1 MWQPEWEG
9 SWGENGYM
17 YGWIPFPFT
26 WNDHNI
32 VNRLYPNVKQK
43 VLKKDKVFMILVVP
57 E

>member
-17 YGWIPFPFT
+17 YGWIPFPFS

-32 VNRLYPNVKQK
+32 VNRLYLNVKQK